1 MLLRRTRRRGTVVV
15 ESAVVYPVLFILL
28 LGIVLLGMTIFR
40 YQQCAH
46 ASREGAR
53 WASVHG
59 SSYSTEQNQPATTQ
73 QNVIDNAVTPQ
84 FAGMASGT
92 EMTCTVSWPNGQAPT
107 RTVTITDPVT
117 LLPEVVARSNT
128 VSVTVTY
135 TWDTGFFGPLT
146 VSSTSVN
153 QMSY

>member
-1 MLLRRTRRRGTVVV
+1 MVV

-46 ASREGAR
+46 AAREGAR

-92 EMTCTVSWPNGQAPT
+92 EMTCTVSWPNGQDPT
-107 RTVTITDPVT
+107 RAVTITDPVT

>member
-28 LGIVLLGMTIFR
+28 LGIVLMGMTIFR

-46 ASREGAR
+46 AAREGAR

-59 SSYSTEQNQPATTQ
+59 STYATEQNQPATTQ

-107 RTVTITDPVT
+107 RAVTITDPVT